1 MIIGIDFDGTLVQT
15 RAYSDL
21 TQPPILM
28 PGAHTALKALLKAD
42 HLLILFSSR
51 ANRALRVDWRL
62 NPLWRNLT
70 VEQIRR
76 WEASREF
83 HEARYQQM
91 VQFVAAELPGIFAFI
106 DDGQQG
112 KVLADLFVDDKSQ
125 RFGARGLLWEQVAAT
140 WGA

>member
-15 RAYSDL
+15 RVYSDL
-21 TQPPILM
+21 NQPLSLV
-28 PGAHTALKALLKAD
+28 PGAHVALKSLLKAD
-42 HLLILFSSR
+42 HVMILYSSR
-51 ANRALRVDWRL
+51 SNRALRVDWRL
-62 NPLWRNLT
+62 NPLWKNLT
-70 VEQIRR
+70 VEQIQR

-91 VQFVAAELPGIFAFI
+91 VQFVTAELPGIFAAI

-112 KVLADLFVDDKSQ
+112 KPLADLFIDDKSQ
-125 RFGARGLLWEQVAAT
+125 RFGARGLQWEQIAAT